1 LAMVS
6 FQEDRCPHTLSGN
19 QTLSS
24 PDRHFLAPY
33 LSSAEQAHI
42 ANFIQSLDQQCMASL
57 LFKYFPSANKADEY
71 QVLGDPSDPLYTD
84 AMQIRRLGYGI
95 YFGDTL
101 DMNGTSPFSSIVN
114 PRNSEEAYVSSL
126 SEAKQQA
133 YSAAF
138 GGDKP
143 QQVRLADGKTFYTS
157 PGGCQG
163 LAYGKV
169 YGTAGRDWGILH
181 YTKVFTLAQDVID
194 GVALQVANSEQYR
207 AAMKRWSTCMKQYGA
222 TFSSRNSEYSYL
234 IREYQRHPL
243 DRAVNIRR
251 EMKLA
256 KFDAACTDSASL
268 NSVSETE
275 TDRAIEYLPSVQI
288 RALVRWRS
296 MQLHAAVVARANSN

>member
-1 LAMVS
+1 MVVY
-6 FQEDRCPHTLSGN
+6 P
-19 QTLSS
+19 
-24 PDRHFLAPY
+24 
-33 LSSAEQAHI
+33 
-42 ANFIQSLDQQCMASL
+42 
-57 LFKYFPSANKADEY
+57 
-71 QVLGDPSDPLYTD
+71 
-84 AMQIRRLGYGI
+84 
-95 YFGDTL
+95 
-101 DMNGTSPFSSIVN
+101 
-114 PRNSEEAYVSSL
+114 
-126 SEAKQQA
+126 
-133 YSAAF
+133 AF
-138 GGDKP
+138 GVAGDQEWP
-143 QQVRLADGKTFYTS
+143 QFHAQHSWRISWT
-157 PGGCQG
+157 
-163 LAYGKV
+163 KV